1 MLATVDPMDATDL
14 HFRHELAAR
23 PGESNPAKMLCL
35 VLVLLAVIAPLGALA
50 LVWWLA

>member
-1 MLATVDPMDATDL
+1 MDAADL
-14 HFRHELAAR
+14 HFRPDLAVR

-35 VLVLLAVIAPLGALA
+35 VLLLLAVIAPLGALA